1 MSMPG
6 EGGLIGMPPGR
17 PSVGAAISWSFATF
31 RRHPVPFI
39 SLAAVVAVIQMVQ
52 QVATGPIQNIMIDCS
67 NPQSPGQQAACEA
80 ALGTGSLLA
89 ITTAVGVGLLATVA
103 TIGVYQAAL
112 RATVGQA
119 PSFSDLYTSQYIAQ
133 YVLVTLATL
142 GLTIVGLLLCCL
154 PGLLVVFF
162 LQLAPFYVLDRGPGV
177 RASIMASTR
186 AIRANASPAVVL
198 LLFTFLVT
206 ALGGTLYG
214 VLTLLTLPFAA
225 LVTAHMY
232 RQFNGQAVV
241 SGR

>member
-1 MSMPG
+1 MTMPQ
-6 EGGLIGMPPGR
+6 EGSAMMPPGR

-31 RRHPVPFI
+31 RRYPLPFI

-52 QVATGPIQNIMIDCS
+52 QVATGPIQNIIVDCG

-80 ALGTGSLLA
+80 ALGTGSLAA
-89 ITTAVGVGLLATVA
+89 IAMAVGVGLRATIA
-103 TIGVYQAAL
+103 TIGVSQAAL
-112 RATVGQA
+112 RATLGQA
-119 PSFSDLYTSQYIAQ
+119 PAFSDLYTSPFIVQ

-142 GLTIVGLLLCCL
+142 GLTVVGLLLCCL

-162 LQLAPFYVLDRGPGV
+162 LQLAPFFVLDRGPGV
-177 RASIMASTR
+177 RSSIKASTR
-186 AIRANASPAVVL
+186 AISANLGPALVL

-225 LVTAHMY
+225 LVTAHIY
-232 RQFNGQAVV
+232 RQFNGQAVA
-241 SGR
+241 